1 MNIEKLSK
9 WLGQKVLATTNL
21 KKFKNQYDQTI
32 AKVQLSEFGKIY
44 YYEKTL
50 DPVELEDLYSFLEN
64 QKKYLT
70 NQFKKRR
77 KRKWN

>member
-1 MNIEKLSK
+1 MNPSQLSK
-9 WLGQKVLATTNL
+9 MLGQKVLATTNL
-21 KKFKNQYDQTI
+21 EKFKNQYDQTI

-64 QKKYLT
+64 
-70 NQFKKRR
+70 
-77 KRKWN
+77 